1 MGSMIEKQWDR
12 KAQKVNYRVTPTASR
27 SRFLLMDADELA
39 RLRDEIN
46 ALEGI
51 SRDATR

>member
-1 MGSMIEKQWDR
+1 MGSMIERQWDR
-12 KAQKVNYRVTPTASR
+12 KARKTNYRVTPTASR
-27 SRFLLMDADELA
+27 SKFLLMDADELS

-51 SRDATR
+51 PRDISR